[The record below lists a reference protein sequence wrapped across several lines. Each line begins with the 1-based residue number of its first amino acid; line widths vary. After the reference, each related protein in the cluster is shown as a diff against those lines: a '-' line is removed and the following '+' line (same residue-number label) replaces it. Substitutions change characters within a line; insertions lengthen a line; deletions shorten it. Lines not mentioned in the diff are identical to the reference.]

1 MLNIAVSVFQTTL
14 FVRLVYFSPL
24 GLVYF
29 RPLRLVYLR
38 PLGLVYF
45 RPLRLGYSRPLGLV
59 YFGPLGLGYFW
70 VNRDRAVA
78 RLLGGLVCDL
88 WSSAT
93 LVRMVV
99 CSRPAA
105 AAAGYSYL
113 TDPPMALPIE

>member
-14 FVRLVYFSPL
+14 FVRLVYF
-24 GLVYF
+24 
-29 RPLRLVYLR
+29 R

-59 YFGPLGLGYFW
+59 YFW